1 MSRIAAL
8 LLAGTAALAISGGLI
23 YSAYFRPT
31 SPVGSILPAVE
42 VGASMAEQS
51 TQGQFF
57 TPGGPSY
64 PTHTI
69 IIKWADGT
77 VTK

>member
-23 YSAYFRPT
+23 YSAYFRPAA
-31 SPVGSILPAVE
+31 PVGSILPAVE

-51 TQGQFF
+51 TQGQFI
-57 TPGGPSY
+57 PGGFDYRPYLSE
-64 PTHTI
+64 TI
-69 IIKWADGT
+69 R
-77 VTK
+77 VTTK